1 MTNRTIDIT
10 INYRKKIKGRK
21 KGLIAVSLLFSEIR
35 KLIEPC
41 LEEKKSDNSA
51 GGGNPVV
58 SAISNNLIT
67 SGTKIE
73 GNVTANSDMR
83 IDGELYG
90 NLICLGKIVMELKE
104 KL

>member
-1 MTNRTIDIT
+1 MF
-10 INYRKKIKGRK
+10 G
-21 KGLIAVSLLFSEIR
+21 G
-35 KLIEPC
+35 
-41 LEEKKSDNSA
+41 KKSDNSA

-90 NLICLGKIVMELKE
+90 NLICLGKIVIGAEGKIVGDIECQNAVIEAVFQGNLKSGD
-104 KL
+104 LPNIR